1 MYTPSTHLKIVSIF
15 LRNSIMNK
23 IELTRDEA
31 MLVMRLINLF
41 LSKAQAL
48 NVRDNSDVVPAKAL
62 KQNIFNQFMKLDTEE
77 AKNESE

>member
-1 MYTPSTHLKIVSIF
+1 MQ
-15 LRNSIMNK
+15 K

-31 MLVMRLINLF
+31 MLVMRLLNLF

-62 KQNIFNQFMKLDTEE
+62 KQNIIDQFMKLDTQEE
-77 AKNESE
+77 ENDAE

>member
-1 MYTPSTHLKIVSIF
+1 
-15 LRNSIMNK
+15 
-23 IELTRDEA
+23 
-31 MLVMRLINLF
+31 MRLLNLF

-77 AKNESE
+77 AENESE